1 MWGFI
6 AIIAAFSIL
15 MALSIE
21 IVRRQK
27 RRIREFFQST
37 GSVVRSMKPTLKNR
51 AEYIVVFESNLNEL
65 RRAIVRVRHGLVEVI
80 DDQPYHHTLTRPQ
93 PFQSES
99 ISVDQIV
106 WLAEQS
112 KLPGRSE
119 YGKII
124 LGLVAGPHEIKIA
137 ETERRFRSV
146 LQFIEMQAM
155 ATDDPA
161 SGVLDLIVNQKS
173 VLATWRVDGTSPNR
187 VLTIRC
193 ELK

>member
-15 MALSIE
+15 TALLIE
-21 IVRRQK
+21 RTLRERRRVRAFFESAGGIVRK
-27 RRIREFFQST
+27 LEPDPKSFSKFAVVFQSD
-37 GSVVRSMKPTLKNR
+37 
-51 AEYIVVFESNLNEL
+51 LNEL
-65 RRAIVRVRHGLVEVI
+65 RRAIVRVRRGLVEVI

-93 PFQSES
+93 PIQPGT
-99 ISVDQIV
+99 IALDQIM

-119 YGKII
+119 YARII

-137 ETERRFRSV
+137 ETEKRFRSV

-155 ATDDPA
+155 ATEDPE
-161 SGVLDLIVNQKS
+161 SGILDLKINQHS
-173 VLATWRVDGTSPNR
+173 ALVTWRVDGLSPNR
-187 VLTIRC
+187 VLMIQC